1 MTGRKTCIHCGSSR
15 LESGRVQ
22 STGRLYF
29 RPANP
34 RVMTVRTADIPVRAS
49 MCLGCGAIDLG
60 GEVNKARKLS
70 KQTEESLA

>member
-1 MTGRKTCIHCGSSR
+1 VNALKTCLHCGSSR

-29 RPANP
+29 RPAHAK
-34 RVMTVRTADIPVRAS
+34 VMTVHTADIPVLAS
-49 MCLGCGAIDLG
+49 MCLDCGAIEFA

-70 KQTEESLA
+70 KQK

>member
-1 MTGRKTCIHCGSSR
+1 MTTNKTCLHCGSSSIER
-15 LESGRVQ
+15 GRVQ

-34 RVMTVRTADIPVRAS
+34 RIMTVRTADIPVRAS
-49 MCLGCGAIDLG
+49 MCLDCGAIDLG

-70 KQTEESLA
+70 KQTSGSLV